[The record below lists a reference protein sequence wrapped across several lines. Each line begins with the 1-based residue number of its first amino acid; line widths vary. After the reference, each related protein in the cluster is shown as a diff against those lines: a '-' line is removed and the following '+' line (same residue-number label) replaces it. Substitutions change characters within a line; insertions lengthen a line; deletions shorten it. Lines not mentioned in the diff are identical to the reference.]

1 MKKLDDFLELAQSF
15 SRRAKIAVAGAQ
27 DENVLESVRMAQK
40 MNIVEPILYGNTEE
54 IEKTA
59 KFLGIKL
66 DGMEIVHAP
75 NLLEA
80 GKMAVRG
87 VAEGKADL
95 LMKGKIKTSELM
107 SLVLQKEYGLRTG
120 RTLSAVSVLEVP
132 SYHKLLIISDGG
144 IVISPD
150 LKQKRDIVE
159 NAVMVARTLGVD
171 IPKVAIIGA
180 TEIAE
185 APSTLDAA
193 ILSKMS
199 GRGQIRGCVVD
210 GPLSLDDAVGKKA
223 ASLKGVESHIAGDA
237 DVLIV
242 PYIESGNIFSKALIY
257 LEGARAATVVVGARM
272 PIVLTSRADSA
283 ETKLFSIALGMLI
296 AVERE

>member
-15 SRRAKIAVAGAQ
+15 SRRARIAVAGAQ

-87 VAEGKADL
+87 VAEGKAEL

-171 IPKVAIIGA
+171 TPKVAIIGA

-210 GPLSLDDAVGKKA
+210 GPLSLDDAVSKKA
-223 ASLKGVESHIAGDA
+223 ASLKGVESYIASDA
-237 DVLIV
+237 DALIV
-242 PYIESGNIFSKALIY
+242 PHIESGNILSKALIY

-283 ETKLFSIALGMLI
+283 ETKLFSIALGVLI

>member
-15 SRRAKIAVAGAQ
+15 SRSARIAVAGAQ

-40 MNIVEPILYGNTEE
+40 MNIVEPILYGNTEK

-171 IPKVAIIGA
+171 TPKVAIIGA